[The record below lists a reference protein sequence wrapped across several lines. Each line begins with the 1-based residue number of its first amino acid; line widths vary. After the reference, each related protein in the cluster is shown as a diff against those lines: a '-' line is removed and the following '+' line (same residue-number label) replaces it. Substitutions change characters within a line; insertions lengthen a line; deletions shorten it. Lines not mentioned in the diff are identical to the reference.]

1 MQITKPLQLLCNLL
15 LVSLLVSVLACEDK
29 KTQPL
34 LTSPF
39 YDQAGAKLWKHRVN
53 CLADV
58 DSMARLFPGIEI
70 DITYMDS
77 TARFICSHGEPC
89 SGESMETLLSSIGTE
104 RLPYVW
110 LDFKNSDDSLVVAKS
125 IVILKEKLTKLNL
138 VERTIVETRNT
149 RCLDSLTKY
158 GLFSSYWVPHD
169 YDKNPTYTNE
179 ELTSMIRATIEQHR
193 PTVLSANYTMF
204 NFLKAQFPNEFLH
217 LWTNG
222 LITDEHKTIINEM
235 RDYPNTKVVLVDYP
249 TLF

>member
-1 MQITKPLQLLCNLL
+1 M
-15 LVSLLVSVLACEDK
+15 
-29 KTQPL
+29 
-34 LTSPF
+34 
-39 YDQAGAKLWKHRVN
+39 
-53 CLADV
+53 
-58 DSMARLFPGIEI
+58 
-70 DITYMDS
+70 
-77 TARFICSHGEPC
+77 
-89 SGESMETLLSSIGTE
+89 
-104 RLPYVW
+104 
-110 LDFKNSDDSLVVAKS
+110 
-125 IVILKEKLTKLNL
+125 
-138 VERTIVETRNT
+138 ERTIVETRNT